1 MKLTQ
6 RLAINYIRLKF
17 RVLSLISP
25 RKSAMAA
32 FKLFCTPLNKSKK
45 QTPPVFKFAEPVYE
59 LFNGRKLK
67 GYRWNKGQSK
77 KVLILHGFESAAHK
91 FHNYVLMLM
100 EKGYEVLAFD
110 APAHGSSDGETI
122 NAIEYKEMVK
132 KIMADY
138 GPVENFIAHS
148 FGGLAVCLALEDMQ
162 HSSNTRVVLIAPAT
176 ETTSA
181 IGNAFKMIGIT
192 NKKVR
197 EEFNKIILQVGGHG
211 PEWFSVNRA
220 ISNLNAQVLWVHDA
234 DDDTTPLLD
243 ALKTKD
249 KKLPHVRFMIT
260 KGLGHRRI
268 YTDKDVM
275 DEVVAF
281 L

>member
-1 MKLTQ
+1 
-6 RLAINYIRLKF
+6 
-17 RVLSLISP
+17 
-25 RKSAMAA
+25 MAA

-197 EEFNKIILQVGGHG
+197 EEFDKIILQVGGHG

>member
-6 RLAINYIRLKF
+6 RLAFNYLRLKF

-25 RKSAMAA
+25 RKTAVAA
-32 FKLFCTPLNKSKK
+32 FRLFCTPLNKSKK
-45 QTPPVFKFAEPVYE
+45 QSPPVFKFAEPVYE

-67 GYRWNKGQSK
+67 GYRWNKGQNK
-77 KVLILHGFESAAHK
+77 KVLLLHGFESAAHK
-91 FHNYVLMLM
+91 FHNYVLLLI

-122 NAIEYKEMVK
+122 NAVEYKEMIK

-138 GPVENFIAHS
+138 GPIDSFIAHS
-148 FGGLAVCLALEDMQ
+148 FGGLAVCLALEDVP
-162 HSSNTRVVLIAPAT
+162 HSSNTKAVLIAPAT
-176 ETTSA
+176 ETTTA
-181 IGNAFKMIGIT
+181 INHAFKLIGIT

-197 EEFNKIILQVGGHG
+197 EEFDKIILELGGHG
-211 PEWFSVNRA
+211 PEWFSVTRA
-220 ISNLNAQVLWVHDA
+220 IENVKASVLWVHDA
-234 DDDTTPLLD
+234 NDDTTPLID

-249 KKLPHVRFMIT
+249 KKLPHVRFIIT

-268 YTDKDVM
+268 YTDKEVM
-275 DEVVAF
+275 EEVVGF

>member
-122 NAIEYKEMVK
+122 NAIEHKEMVK

-197 EEFNKIILQVGGHG
+197 EEFDKIILQVGGHG